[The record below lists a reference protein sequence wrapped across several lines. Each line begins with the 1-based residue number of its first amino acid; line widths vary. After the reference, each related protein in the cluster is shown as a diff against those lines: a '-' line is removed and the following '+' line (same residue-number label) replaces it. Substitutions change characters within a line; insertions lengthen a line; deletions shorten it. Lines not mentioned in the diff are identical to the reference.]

1 MVRLFLSCGHE
12 QRFAFHLQCHR
23 WSFLA
28 GALEE
33 SLAHLSDAERFK
45 ASMALNREFMSP
57 DTSERVQRAVQS
69 LHSQSLT
76 SAAALI
82 DALLDGD
89 VDRPELA

>member
-1 MVRLFLSCGHE
+1 MNNVSPSTSS
-12 QRFAFHLQCHR
+12 AI
-23 WSFLA
+23 A
-28 GALEE
+28 GALFAGALAEA
-33 SLAHLSDAERFK
+33 LAHLSDAERFK
-45 ASMALNREFMSP
+45 ASMALNREFISP